1 MNVAY
6 GAKSDVGRVREANE
20 DSYLIADPLFVVADG
35 MGGHIA
41 GDVASSTAVK
51 VIQDESGD
59 ASSENPGTLS
69 KIISDANAAIWD
81 KAQSDPAL
89 RGMGTTCTLVLVD
102 ESRVHI
108 AHVGDS
114 RAYRLREGHLEQLT
128 EDHTLVGRMVQEGR
142 LSLEEAQHHPQRSII
157 TRALGVDEDVQ
168 VDLETVELSEGDRLL
183 ICSDGLS
190 SMVDDRPI
198 ESVLASESDPQRAA
212 DRLIEV
218 ANEAGGDDNI
228 TVVVI
233 DFEKASGAARR
244 IVPAAEPAEDEGSG
258 QGVNDQAEE
267 SARPPP
273 PTPMRERDEEPEPE
287 RPRRRWVGK
296 LVVALLVLLL
306 LAGGAYA
313 AARYTL
319 SNSWYV
325 GLATSGEVAIFSGI
339 PDDIAGLELREVEET
354 SSIALEDL
362 PEFKRDDLRTGIKTA
377 SLEEAQSTLANLEQ
391 MSHEFVEQNRTRDSK
406 KNNN

>member
-6 GAKSDVGRVREANE
+6 GATSDVGRVREANE
-20 DSYLIADPLFVVADG
+20 DSYLVAEPLFVVADG

-51 VIQDESGD
+51 VIEGGSSQL
-59 ASSENPGTLS
+59 SSEDPATLT

-102 ESRVHI
+102 DDRVHI

-114 RAYRLREGHLEQLT
+114 RAYRLREGQLEQLT

-142 LSLEEAQHHPQRSII
+142 LSAEEAQHHPQRSII

-168 VDLETVELSEGDRLL
+168 VDLDTVELSAGDRLL

-190 SMVDDRPI
+190 SMVEDDQIRD
-198 ESVLASESDPQRAA
+198 VLARETDPQKAA
-212 DRLIEV
+212 DGLVRL

-233 DFEKASGAARR
+233 DFEEGSGSGRR
-244 IVPAAEPAEDEGSG
+244 VVAAAEPAGEVVDAAQPDRSEPAA
-258 QGVNDQAEE
+258 V
-267 SARPPP
+267 PPP
-273 PTPMRERDEEPEPE
+273 VSAGERDDDPEQGS
-287 RPRRRWVGK
+287 RWGRKLLVA
-296 LVVALLVLLL
+296 LVVVAL

-325 GLATSGEVAIFSGI
+325 GVGTSDEVTIYRGI
-339 PDDIAGLELREVEET
+339 PDDIAGLELREVEE
-354 SSIALEDL
+354 SSTIALEDL
-362 PEFKRDDLRTGIKTA
+362 PEFKRDDIRSGIKTE
-377 SLEEAQSTLANLEQ
+377 SLEEAQSTLANLEEMAQ
-391 MSHEFVEQNRTRDSK
+391 EFQEQNRKKDSEK
-406 KNNN
+406 SN

>member
-1 MNVAY
+1 MNVVY
-6 GAKSDVGRVREANE
+6 GAKSDVGRVRDANE
-20 DSYLIADPLFVVADG
+20 DSYLVADPLFVVADG

-59 ASSENPGTLS
+59 ASSENPSTLS
-69 KIISDANAAIWD
+69 KIISDANATIWD

-102 ESRVHI
+102 EDRVHI

-114 RAYRLREGHLEQLT
+114 RAYRLRDGQLEQLT

-142 LSLEEAQHHPQRSII
+142 LSADEAQHHPQRSII

-183 ICSDGLS
+183 LCSDGLS
-190 SMVDDRPI
+190 SMVEDNSI
-198 ESVLASESDPQRAA
+198 ESVLTSESDPQGAA
-212 DRLIEV
+212 DRLVEA

-233 DFEKASGAARR
+233 DFEEGSGTGRR
-244 IVPAAEPAEDEGSG
+244 IVPAAAPGEEATRAQKEGPASG
-258 QGVNDQAEE
+258 E
-267 SARPPP
+267 SAPPP
-273 PTPMRERDEEPEPE
+273 ADSLSEQNEDQV

-296 LVVALLVLLL
+296 LVVALVILLL
-306 LAGGAYA
+306 LSGGAYA

-325 GLATSGEVAIFSGI
+325 GVASGEVAIYRGI

-354 SSIALEDL
+354 SSIALDDL
-362 PEFKRDDLRTGIKTA
+362 PEFKREDIRTGIKTEDLA
-377 SLEEAQSTLANLEQ
+377 EAQSTVANLEDLSQ
-391 MSHEFVEQNRTRDSK
+391 EFQEQNRRRRDPK
-406 KNNN
+406 KSN

>member
-59 ASSENPGTLS
+59 ASSENPGTLT
-69 KIISDANAAIWD
+69 KIISDANATIWSQ
-81 KAQSDPAL
+81 AQSDPAL

-102 ESRVHI
+102 EDRVHI

-114 RAYRLREGHLEQLT
+114 RAYRLRDGQLEQLT

-142 LSLEEAQHHPQRSII
+142 LSREEAQHHPQRSII

-183 ICSDGLS
+183 LCSDGLS
-190 SMVDDRPI
+190 SMVEDDSI
-198 ESVLASESDPQRAA
+198 ESVLTSESDPQRAA
-212 DRLIEV
+212 DRLIDL

-233 DFEKASGAARR
+233 DFESAGASRR
-244 IVPAAEPAEDEGSG
+244 IVPAAEPNEDEGSAPREDG
-258 QGVNDQAEE
+258 RLQE
-267 SARPPP
+267 SAPPSTP
-273 PTPMRERDEEPEPE
+273 APMRERDEEPESE
-287 RPRRRWVGK
+287 RPRQRWVGK
-296 LVVALLVLLL
+296 LVVALLVLAL
-306 LAGGAYA
+306 LAGGSYA

-325 GLATSGEVAIFSGI
+325 GLASSGEIAIYSGI
-339 PDDIAGLELREVEET
+339 PDDIAGLELREVEAT
-354 SSIALEDL
+354 SSITLEDL
-362 PEFKRDDLRTGIKTA
+362 PEFKRDDVRTGIKTE
-377 SLEEAQSTLANLEQ
+377 SLEEAQSTLANLEH
-391 MSHEFVEQNRTRDSK
+391 MSQEFVEQNRRRDPK

>member
-20 DSYLIADPLFVVADG
+20 DSYLVADPLFVVADG

-102 ESRVHI
+102 EDRVHI

-114 RAYRLREGHLEQLT
+114 RAYRLRDGQLEQLT

-142 LSLEEAQHHPQRSII
+142 LSPEEAQHHPQRSII

-183 ICSDGLS
+183 LCSDGLS
-190 SMVDDRPI
+190 SMVDDGSI
-198 ESVLASESDPQRAA
+198 ESVLASESDPLRAA
-212 DRLIEV
+212 DQLIDV

-244 IVPAAEPAEDEGSG
+244 IVPVAEPTEDEGSAQSVSG
-258 QGVNDQAEE
+258 QADKN
-267 SARPPP
+267 ARPST
-273 PTPMRERDEEPEPE
+273 PTPLRERDEEPGPE

-325 GLATSGEVAIFSGI
+325 GLAASGEVAIYSGI
-339 PDDIAGLELREVEET
+339 PDDIAGLELREVEGT
-354 SSIALEDL
+354 SSITLEDL
-362 PEFKRDDLRTGIKTA
+362 PEFKRDDLRIGIKTE
-377 SLEEAQSTLANLEQ
+377 SLEEAQSTLANLEH
-391 MSHEFVEQNRTRDSK
+391 MSQEFVEQNRRRDAK
-406 KNNN
+406 KNN

>member
-6 GAKSDVGRVREANE
+6 GASTDVGRVREANE
-20 DSYLIADPLFVVADG
+20 DSYLIAEPLFVVADG

-51 VIQDESGD
+51 VIQDGSGQL
-59 ASSENPGTLS
+59 SSEDPATLT
-69 KIISDANAAIWD
+69 KIITDANTAIWG

-89 RGMGTTCTLVLVD
+89 RGMGTTCTLVLID
-102 ESRVHI
+102 DDRVHI

-114 RAYRLREGHLEQLT
+114 RAYRLRDGQLEQLT
-128 EDHTLVGRMVQEGR
+128 EDHTLVSRMVQEGR
-142 LSLEEAQHHPQRSII
+142 LSADEAAHHPQRSII

-168 VDLETVELSEGDRLL
+168 VDLDTVELSDGDRLV

-190 SMVDDRPI
+190 SMVDDGQI
-198 ESVLASESDPQRAA
+198 QSVLARESDPQKAA
-212 DRLIEV
+212 DGLVEL

-233 DFEKASGAARR
+233 DFEDGDGSGRR
-244 IVPAAEPAEDEGSG
+244 IVPAAEPAEEVDDPDDDDSLEPEAPPPSAAATDHDDEPGSG
-258 QGVNDQAEE
+258 G
-267 SARPPP
+267 
-273 PTPMRERDEEPEPE
+273 
-287 RPRRRWVGK
+287 RWGRK
-296 LVVALLVLLL
+296 LLLGLVVLAL

-325 GLATSGEVAIFSGI
+325 GVGAADEVAIYRGI
-339 PDDIAGLELREVEET
+339 PDDIAGLELREVEES

-362 PEFKRDDLRTGIKTA
+362 PEFKRDDIRSGIKTE
-377 SLEEAQSTLANLEQ
+377 SLEEAQSTLANLEDISQ
-391 MSHEFVEQNRTRDSK
+391 EFQEQNRRRDSK
-406 KNNN
+406 KSN

>member
-1 MNVAY
+1 MNVVY

-69 KIISDANAAIWD
+69 KIISDANTAIWD

-102 ESRVHI
+102 EHRVHI

-114 RAYRLREGHLEQLT
+114 RAYRLRDGQLEQLT

-142 LSLEEAQHHPQRSII
+142 LSPEEAQHHPQRSII
-157 TRALGVDEDVQ
+157 TRALGVDEEVQ
-168 VDLETVELSEGDRLL
+168 VDLDTVELSEGDRLL

-190 SMVDDRPI
+190 SMVDDGPI
-198 ESVLASESDPQRAA
+198 KSVLASESDPQRAA
-212 DRLIEV
+212 DRLIDV

-233 DFEKASGAARR
+233 DFENASGAARR
-244 IVPAAEPAEDEGSG
+244 IVPAAAPTEDEGSA
-258 QGVNDQAEE
+258 QSVTDQAEE
-267 SARPPP
+267 SARPST
-273 PTPMRERDEEPEPE
+273 PTPMPEREEEPEPE

-296 LVVALLVLLL
+296 LVIAFLVLLL

-325 GLATSGEVAIFSGI
+325 GLAASGEVAIYSGI

-362 PEFKRDDLRTGIKTA
+362 PEFKRDDLRTGIKTE
-377 SLEEAQSTLANLEQ
+377 SLEEARSTLANLEQ
-391 MSHEFVEQNRTRDSK
+391 MSQDFVEQNRTRDSK
-406 KNNN
+406 NNN

>member
-1 MNVAY
+1 MNVVY

-102 ESRVHI
+102 EDRVHI

-114 RAYRLREGHLEQLT
+114 RAYRLRDGQLEQLT

-142 LSLEEAQHHPQRSII
+142 LSPEEAQHHPQRSII

-168 VDLETVELSEGDRLL
+168 VDLDTVELSEGDRLL

-212 DRLIEV
+212 DRLIDV

-244 IVPAAEPAEDEGSG
+244 IVPAAAPTEEEGNAQSVG
-258 QGVNDQAEE
+258 NQAEE
-267 SARPPP
+267 GARPSM
-273 PTPMRERDEEPEPE
+273 PTPMRERDEDPEPE

-306 LAGGAYA
+306 LAGGTYA

-325 GLATSGEVAIFSGI
+325 GLASSDEVAIYSGI
-339 PDDIAGLELREVEET
+339 PDDIAGLELREVEQT

-362 PEFKRDDLRTGIKTA
+362 PEFKRDDLRTGIKTE

-391 MSHEFVEQNRTRDSK
+391 MSQDFVEQNRTRNS

>member
-59 ASSENPGTLS
+59 ASSENPGTLT
-69 KIISDANAAIWD
+69 KIISDANATIWD

-102 ESRVHI
+102 EDRVHI

-114 RAYRLREGHLEQLT
+114 RAYRLRDGQLEQLT

-142 LSLEEAQHHPQRSII
+142 LSREEAQHHPQRSII

-183 ICSDGLS
+183 LCSDGLS
-190 SMVDDRPI
+190 SMVEDDSI
-198 ESVLASESDPQRAA
+198 ESVLASESDPQGAA
-212 DRLIEV
+212 DRLIDA

-233 DFEKASGAARR
+233 DFEPAGTPRR
-244 IVPAAEPAEDEGSG
+244 VVPAAVPNEDEGSVPRG
-258 QGVNDQAEE
+258 DGRAKE
-267 SARPPP
+267 SAPPSAP
-273 PTPMRERDEEPEPE
+273 VQKSARDEEPEPE

-296 LVVALLVLLL
+296 LVVAGLVLLL

-325 GLATSGEVAIFSGI
+325 GLAASGEVAIYSGI
-339 PDDIAGLELREVEET
+339 PDDIAGLKLREVEET
-354 SSIALEDL
+354 SSITLEDL
-362 PEFKRDDLRTGIKTA
+362 PEFKRDDLRTGIKTE
-377 SLEEAQSTLANLEQ
+377 SLEEAQSTLANLEH
-391 MSHEFVEQNRTRDSK
+391 MSQEFVEQNRRRDSK

>member
-6 GAKSDVGRVREANE
+6 GATSDVGRVREANE
-20 DSYLIADPLFVVADG
+20 DSYLVAEPLFVVADG

-51 VIQDESGD
+51 VIEGGSSQL
-59 ASSENPGTLS
+59 SSEDPATLT

-102 ESRVHI
+102 EDRVHI

-114 RAYRLREGHLEQLT
+114 RAYRLREGQLEQLT

-142 LSLEEAQHHPQRSII
+142 LSAEEAQHHPQRSII

-168 VDLETVELSEGDRLL
+168 VDLDTVELSAGDRLL

-190 SMVDDRPI
+190 SMVEDDQIRD
-198 ESVLASESDPQRAA
+198 VLARETDPQKAA
-212 DRLIEV
+212 DGLV
-218 ANEAGGDDNI
+218 QLANEAGGDDNI

-233 DFEKASGAARR
+233 DFEEGSGSGRR
-244 IVPAAEPAEDEGSG
+244 VVAAAEPAGEVVDTAQPDRSEPAA
-258 QGVNDQAEE
+258 V
-267 SARPPP
+267 PPP
-273 PTPMRERDEEPEPE
+273 VSAGERDDEPEQGS
-287 RPRRRWVGK
+287 RWGRKLLVA
-296 LVVALLVLLL
+296 LVVVAL

-325 GLATSGEVAIFSGI
+325 GVGTSDEVTIYRGI
-339 PDDIAGLELREVEET
+339 PDDIAGLELREVEE
-354 SSIALEDL
+354 SSTIALEDL
-362 PEFKRDDLRTGIKTA
+362 PEFKRDDIRSGIKTE
-377 SLEEAQSTLANLEQ
+377 SLEEAQSTLANLEEMAQ
-391 MSHEFVEQNRTRDSK
+391 EFQEQNRKRDSEK
-406 KNNN
+406 SN

>member
-6 GAKSDVGRVREANE
+6 GATSDVGRVREANE
-20 DSYLIADPLFVVADG
+20 DSYLVAEPLFVVADG

-51 VIQDESGD
+51 VIEGGSSQL
-59 ASSENPGTLS
+59 SSEDPATLT

-102 ESRVHI
+102 EDRVHI

-114 RAYRLREGHLEQLT
+114 RAYRLREGQLEQLT

-142 LSLEEAQHHPQRSII
+142 LSVEEAQHHPQRSII

-168 VDLETVELSEGDRLL
+168 VDLDTVELSAGDRLL

-190 SMVDDRPI
+190 SMVEDDQIRD
-198 ESVLASESDPQRAA
+198 VLARETDPQKAA
-212 DRLIEV
+212 DGLV
-218 ANEAGGDDNI
+218 QLANEAGGDDNI

-233 DFEKASGAARR
+233 DFEEGSGSGRR
-244 IVPAAEPAEDEGSG
+244 VVAAAEPAGEAVDTAQPDRSEPAA
-258 QGVNDQAEE
+258 V
-267 SARPPP
+267 PPP
-273 PTPMRERDEEPEPE
+273 VSAGERDDEPEQGS
-287 RPRRRWVGK
+287 RWGRKLLVA
-296 LVVALLVLLL
+296 LVVVAL

-325 GLATSGEVAIFSGI
+325 GVGTSDEVTIYRGI
-339 PDDIAGLELREVEET
+339 PDDIAGLELREVEE
-354 SSIALEDL
+354 SSTIALEDL
-362 PEFKRDDLRTGIKTA
+362 PEFKRDDIRSGIKTE
-377 SLEEAQSTLANLEQ
+377 SLEEAQSTLANLEEMAQ
-391 MSHEFVEQNRTRDSK
+391 EFQEQNRKRDSEK
-406 KNNN
+406 SN

>member
-6 GAKSDVGRVREANE
+6 GASSDVGRVREANE
-20 DSYLIADPLFVVADG
+20 DSYLVAEPLFVVADG

-51 VIQDESGD
+51 VIEEGSGQL
-59 ASSENPGTLS
+59 SSEDPATLT
-69 KIISDANAAIWD
+69 KIISDANATIWD

-89 RGMGTTCTLVLVD
+89 RGMGTTCTLLLVD
-102 ESRVHI
+102 DDRVHI

-114 RAYRLREGHLEQLT
+114 RAYRLRDGQLEQLT

-142 LSLEEAQHHPQRSII
+142 LSAEEAAHHPQRSII

-168 VDLETVELSEGDRLL
+168 VDLDTVELSDGDRLL

-190 SMVDDRPI
+190 SMVEDGRIQD
-198 ESVLASESDPQRAA
+198 VLARESEPQKAA
-212 DRLIEV
+212 DGLV
-218 ANEAGGDDNI
+218 QLANEAGGDDNV

-233 DFEKASGAARR
+233 DFEEGDGSGRR
-244 IVPAAEPAEDEGSG
+244 IVPAAEPDEEVDDTGVVGSSEPEAPP
-258 QGVNDQAEE
+258 QPV
-267 SARPPP
+267 SA
-273 PTPMRERDEEPEPE
+273 TGSAAERDDEPEQGG
-287 RPRRRWVGK
+287 RWGRK
-296 LVVALLVLLL
+296 LL
-306 LAGGAYA
+306 LALVVLALLASGAYA

-325 GLATSGEVAIFSGI
+325 GVGTADEVTIYRGI
-339 PDDIAGLELREVEET
+339 PDDIAGLELREIEES

-362 PEFKRDDLRTGIKTA
+362 PEFKRDDIRSGIKTE
-377 SLEEAQSTLANLEQ
+377 SLEEAQSTLANLEK
-391 MSHEFVEQNRTRDSK
+391 MSQDFQEQNRRRDSK
-406 KNNN
+406 KSN

>member
-6 GAKSDVGRVREANE
+6 GATSDVGRVREANE
-20 DSYLIADPLFVVADG
+20 DSYLVAEPLFVVADG

-51 VIQDESGD
+51 VIEGGSSQL
-59 ASSENPGTLS
+59 SSEDPATLT

-102 ESRVHI
+102 EDRVHI

-114 RAYRLREGHLEQLT
+114 RAYRLREGQLEQLT

-142 LSLEEAQHHPQRSII
+142 LSAEEAQHHPQRSII

-168 VDLETVELSEGDRLL
+168 VDLDTVELSAGDRLL
-183 ICSDGLS
+183 LCSDGLS
-190 SMVDDRPI
+190 SMVEDDQIRD
-198 ESVLASESDPQRAA
+198 VLAPEPDPQKAA
-212 DRLIEV
+212 DGLV
-218 ANEAGGDDNI
+218 QLANEAGGDDNI

-233 DFEKASGAARR
+233 DFEEGSGSGRR
-244 IVPAAEPAEDEGSG
+244 VVAAAEPAGEAVDTAQPDRSSEPDA
-258 QGVNDQAEE
+258 VPRPV
-267 SARPPP
+267 SAG
-273 PTPMRERDEEPEPE
+273 ERDDEPEQ
-287 RPRRRWVGK
+287 RSRWGRK
-296 LVVALLVLLL
+296 LLVALVIVAL

-325 GLATSGEVAIFSGI
+325 GVGTSDEVTIYRGI
-339 PDDIAGLELREVEET
+339 PDDIAGLELREVEE
-354 SSIALEDL
+354 SSTIALEDL
-362 PEFKRDDLRTGIKTA
+362 PEFKRDDIRSGIKTE
-377 SLEEAQSTLANLEQ
+377 SLEEAQSTLANLEEMAQ
-391 MSHEFVEQNRTRDSK
+391 EFQEQNRKRDSEK
-406 KNNN
+406 SN